1 MAYELEERLV
11 ENVQTKEQKVNIKK
25 YRKYREFKSYMHT
38 LKRLVYVQSENHM
51 ERKVKSGKVEI
62 IIGEI
67 MTTNFHKPK
76 LYVRQSSSQGG
87 R

>member
-51 ERKVKSGKVEI
+51 ERKVKSGEVEI

>member
-1 MAYELEERLV
+1 
-11 ENVQTKEQKVNIKK
+11 
-25 YRKYREFKSYMHT
+25 MHT

-51 ERKVKSGKVEI
+51 ERKVKSGEVEI

>member
-1 MAYELEERLV
+1 
-11 ENVQTKEQKVNIKK
+11 
-25 YRKYREFKSYMHT
+25 MHT

-51 ERKVKSGKVEI
+51 EKVKSGKVEI

-67 MTTNFHKPK
+67 MTTNFHKLK
-76 LYVRQSSSQGG
+76 LYMRQSSSQGG

>member
-11 ENVQTKEQKVNIKK
+11 KNVQTKEQKVNIKK

-51 ERKVKSGKVEI
+51 ERKVKSGEVEI

-67 MTTNFHKPK
+67 MTMNFHKLK